1 METSAAEWGFG
12 EPHDSRVMTEM
23 ALVER
28 SPAKRL
34 EVVWSPGW
42 YELRGKRIFDAT
54 IASGL
59 LLALSPAMAAIAVT
73 VRWRLGP
80 GVMFHQQRVGQDGR
94 PFVMLKFR
102 TMLPDRRRNRRK
114 PFNGHDRRRT
124 HKDPND
130 PRHTRFG
137 RLLRRTSLDELPQLF
152 NVVRGDMSLVG
163 PRPELVAV
171 ARDKGLLAH
180 PRHRVRP
187 GITGLWQVSPLRADA
202 DIADGLSLD
211 SQYVAD
217 VSLRQDLA
225 ILGRTA
231 GAVLRLAGS

>member
-1 METSAAEWGFG
+1 MEPSTAELGFG
-12 EPHDSRVMTEM
+12 APRQRKISEI
-23 ALVER
+23 ALVEP
-28 SPAKRL
+28 STM
-34 EVVWSPGW
+34 EVVRSPGW
-42 YELRGKRIFDAT
+42 YERRGKRLLDAT
-54 IASGL
+54 LASGL
-59 LLALSPAMAAIAVT
+59 LVTLSPAMAAIAVT

-80 GVMFHQQRVGQDGR
+80 GVLFHQQRVGRDGR
-94 PFVMLKFR
+94 TFVMLKFR
-102 TMLPDRRRNRRK
+102 TMLPDRRRNRRG
-114 PFNGHDRRRT
+114 PLNGHDRRRT

-163 PRPELVAV
+163 PRPELVSV
-171 ARDKGLLAH
+171 AREKGLIDH

-202 DIADGLSLD
+202 DITEGLTLD

-217 VSLRQDLA
+217 VSLRQDLS
-225 ILGRTA
+225 ILGRTG